1 MNRRFKLKHPYKPSG
16 DQPEAI
22 TLLVKGVKRGDRYQ
36 TLLGATGTGKTY
48 TIANVIQAVERP
60 TLVIAHNKT
69 LAAQLC
75 NEFREFFPDNAVEY
89 FVSYYDYYQ
98 PEAYMPKSDTYIE
111 KEAMINEEIDR
122 LRHSATQALLTRRDV
137 IICASVSCIYGL
149 GAPEAYEKTVL
160 HVAKGQD
167 MTRTDVLA
175 RLIEMQFT
183 RTNADLLRGTFR
195 IRGGILELMPVN
207 EEAMYRI
214 EAPKGTIE
222 AIMKIDPVSRK
233 VVREQ
238 DDVWVFPAKHFIT
251 LGPERERAI
260 KAIRLELKGRLK
272 YFEKQG
278 KLLEAERLERRTKFD
293 LEMIENLGYCNGI
306 ENYSR
311 HLSGR
316 GPGEPPDTLLS
327 YFPKGALFVIDES
340 HVTVPQIGGMFE
352 GDRSRKQT
360 LIEYGFRLPSAAD
373 NRPLTFHEVED
384 RWTQVVFVSATPG
397 PFELKSSNTIVEQ
410 IIRPTGL
417 VDPEVI
423 VRPVTGTGNRERGTW
438 NGKIRPVPG
447 SRFPVPSQID
457 DVISRI
463 ALVTKRGDRVL
474 VTTLT
479 KKMAE
484 DLSEYLAEKKIK
496 ARYIHS
502 DIKTIERLEI
512 LSDFRRG
519 EYDVLVGVN
528 LLREGLD
535 LPEVALVAILDAD
548 KEGFL
553 RSETSLIQTIGRAA
567 RNVRGQVV
575 LYADVMT
582 GSMKRAIKETDRRRA
597 KQVAYNEKHGIT
609 PQTIIKA
616 IKDIRETLGL
626 SVNKKNVKEILKL
639 ELSAETHDLKTV
651 LKKKEEEMKQ
661 AAKDL
666 EFELAAILRD
676 EMSEII
682 KEIKKREKTSPVT
695 TLRKPPRHGRTR

>member
-1 MNRRFKLKHPYKPSG
+1 M
-16 DQPEAI
+16 
-22 TLLVKGVKRGDRYQ
+22 
-36 TLLGATGTGKTY
+36 
-48 TIANVIQAVERP
+48 
-60 TLVIAHNKT
+60 
-69 LAAQLC
+69 
-75 NEFREFFPDNAVEY
+75 
-89 FVSYYDYYQ
+89 
-98 PEAYMPKSDTYIE
+98 
-111 KEAMINEEIDR
+111 
-122 LRHSATQALLTRRDV
+122 
-137 IICASVSCIYGL
+137 
-149 GAPEAYEKTVL
+149 
-160 HVAKGQD
+160 
-167 MTRTDVLA
+167 
-175 RLIEMQFT
+175 
-183 RTNADLLRGTFR
+183 
-195 IRGGILELMPVN
+195 
-207 EEAMYRI
+207 
-214 EAPKGTIE
+214 
-222 AIMKIDPVSRK
+222 
-233 VVREQ
+233 
-238 DDVWVFPAKHFIT
+238 
-251 LGPERERAI
+251 
-260 KAIRLELKGRLK
+260 
-272 YFEKQG
+272 
-278 KLLEAERLERRTKFD
+278 
-293 LEMIENLGYCNGI
+293 
-306 ENYSR
+306 
-311 HLSGR
+311 
-316 GPGEPPDTLLS
+316 
-327 YFPKGALFVIDES
+327 
-340 HVTVPQIGGMFE
+340 
-352 GDRSRKQT
+352 
-360 LIEYGFRLPSAAD
+360 
-373 NRPLTFHEVED
+373 
-384 RWTQVVFVSATPG
+384 
-397 PFELKSSNTIVEQ
+397 
-410 IIRPTGL
+410 
-417 VDPEVI
+417 
-423 VRPVTGTGNRERGTW
+423 
-438 NGKIRPVPG
+438 
-447 SRFPVPSQID
+447 
-457 DVISRI
+457 
-463 ALVTKRGDRVL
+463 L

>member
-1 MNRRFKLKHPYKPSG
+1 MNHRFKLMHPYKPSG

-22 TLLVKGVKRGDRYQ
+22 VNLVKGVKRGERYQ

-48 TIANVIQAVERP
+48 TIANLIQTVERP

-222 AIMKIDPVSRK
+222 AIMKIDPTTRNVI
-233 VVREQ
+233 REQ

-251 LGPERERAI
+251 LGPDRERAI
-260 KAIRLELKGRLK
+260 KAIRLELKDRLK
-272 YFEKQG
+272 VFEKQG

-327 YFPKGALFVIDES
+327 YFPNDALFVIDES
-340 HVTVPQIGGMFE
+340 HVTVPQIGGMYE

-373 NRPLTFHEVED
+373 NRPLTFHEVEE

-417 VDPEVI
+417 IDPEVI
-423 VRPVTGTGNRERGTW
+423 IRPVTPQRSTNHDRRT
-438 NGKIRPVPG
+438 
-447 SRFPVPSQID
+447 SPSQID

-519 EYDVLVGVN
+519 DYDVLVGVN

-597 KQVAYNEKHGIT
+597 KQVAYNAEHGIT

-616 IKDIRETLGL
+616 VTDIRGVLGL
-626 SVNKKNVKEILKL
+626 SVDKKDIKQILKL
-639 ELSAETHDLKTV
+639 ELSAETHDLKAV
-651 LKKKEEEMKQ
+651 LKTKEAEMKQ

-676 EMSEII
+676 ETSEIV
-682 KEIKKREKTSPVT
+682 KEIKKRDVGAHGVRPDQVGGRPRVKR
-695 TLRKPPRHGRTR
+695 LRHGRTR